1 MTLRQRQTGKGCCLH
16 SIRGQLPLHGPVLNK
31 VPINSPF
38 ISDCNQYT
46 SEGVMASRRPINA
59 IDRLGRKKRRD
70 VEVGVGET
78 MRERIA
84 EDEPQC
90 RPQVLLSFSCV
101 AKGDVSLKREDQIV
115 TKRDVALACGR
126 GRPDRKQNRLSP
138 KRKCAC
144 RVGVGRVG
152 AVRRRCSWPHN
163 PPIHAH
169 HLL

>member
-78 MRERIA
+78 IWERIA

-90 RPQVLLSFSCV
+90 RPQVLFSFSCV
-101 AKGDVSLKREDQIV
+101 AKGGCIFEER
-115 TKRDVALACGR
+115 
-126 GRPDRKQNRLSP
+126 RPDCDQAR
-138 KRKCAC
+138 C
-144 RVGVGRVG
+144 RTGLRPRTPWQKAEPAISQEEVCMQGWCWEGG
-152 AVRRRCSWPHN
+152 GC
-163 PPIHAH
+163 
-169 HLL
+169 